1 MKKISKR
8 AWMAMALAMAL
19 LAGLLIF
26 VGSYFVNAKT
36 WVTFPGSPH
45 VYTGVNPDCGRIYD
59 RSGTLL
65 LNTARPC
72 TYSATGTGISARRC

>member
-8 AWMAMALAMAL
+8 AWMAMALAMTL

-45 VYTGVNPDCGRIYD
+45 VYTGVNPDCGRI
-59 RSGTLL
+59 
-65 LNTARPC
+65 
-72 TYSATGTGISARRC
+72 